1 MNSTLAT
8 EPTTQP
14 PAEAPDKA
22 AVAHPLLE
30 TWSKNERM
38 RHIPSIEWI
47 TQKLDRDVRKT
58 VEQLWTSLAALAFD
72 DPRRAAIEEE
82 FRGIC
87 RAVDRLAEVA
97 RHTRGNNHPPND
109 LGERVRYA
117 INHAVTNLNTVDA
130 NVFGRRF
137 PFQTL
142 ERSKGE
148 PLYGALL
155 VVLHHVDRTKT
166 LVRTVDRGLD
176 ERLLEG
182 LVVLENPVDARMLR
196 PIA

>member
-1 MNSTLAT
+1 MNSMLAT
-8 EPTTQP
+8 ESTTSTP
-14 PAEAPDKA
+14 VATAETA

-30 TWSKNERM
+30 TWAKNERM

-47 TQKLDRDVRKT
+47 THKVDADVRRT
-58 VEQLWTSLAALAFD
+58 FEHLWSPFASLAFD
-72 DPRRAAIEEE
+72 DPRRATIEET
-82 FRGIC
+82 FRNLC
-87 RAVDRLAEVA
+87 RAIDRLAEIA
-97 RHTRGNNHPPND
+97 RHSRNGHAPND
-109 LGERVRYA
+109 LGERIRQS
-117 INHAVTNLNTVDA
+117 IHHAVSNLRNVDP
-130 NVFGRRF
+130 NLFGRRY

-155 VVLHHVDRTKT
+155 VVLQHLERTKT
-166 LVRTVDRGLD
+166 LIRTIDPGLD

-182 LVVLENPVDARMLR
+182 LVVLANPVDARMLK